1 MAEHPMETTLRTA
14 LWRQFGAAIDMLEN
28 ALLAC
33 PSTLWN
39 RLLWSDPEAP
49 AYPTFWSL
57 THHTLFWLDLYLTG
71 SLEGFAPPTPFSQDE
86 FGPARV
92 LPEQSYTKE
101 ELHAYLVQ
109 LRQKCQTTLLS
120 LSDEQAQRQVAFPWR
135 WWKPMSFFELQLYTM
150 RHVQEHAAQLS
161 LFLGQHGIPGEA
173 LYWVGQAKDEAG
185 RLSRADRKFGPT
197 ATDAEGKQRRAARK
211 VGHRRNADSR
221 ILRSIWSLPLR
232 LVHSLVP

>member
-1 MAEHPMETTLRTA
+1 MDEHLMETTLCTA

-33 PSTLWN
+33 PSALWTGH
-39 RLLWSDPEAP
+39 LWSDHSDPPQPSEFA
-49 AYPTFWSL
+49 AFWSL

-71 SLEGFAPPTPFSQDE
+71 SLEGFAPPTPFTQDE

-92 LPEQSYTKE
+92 LPEQPYPKE

-120 LSDEQAQRQVAFPWR
+120 LSDEQARRQVAFLWR
-135 WWKPMSFFELQLYTM
+135 WWKPMSFFELQVYTL

-161 LFLGQHGIPGEA
+161 LFLGQHAIPDEA
-173 LYWVGQAKDEAG
+173 LDWVARAKGAG
-185 RLSRADRKFGPT
+185 M
-197 ATDAEGKQRRAARK
+197 E
-211 VGHRRNADSR
+211 RNAR
-221 ILRSIWSLPLR
+221 
-232 LVHSLVP
+232 

>member
-1 MAEHPMETTLRTA
+1 MAEHLMETTLRTA

-33 PSTLWN
+33 PSTQWN
-39 RLLWSDPEAP
+39 ALLWSDPEAP

-71 SLEGFAPPTPFSQDE
+71 SLEAFAPPTPFTQDE
-86 FGPARV
+86 SGPSRV
-92 LPEQSYTKE
+92 FPEQPYPKE

-120 LSDEQAQRQVAFPWR
+120 LSDEQAQREVAFPWR
-135 WWKPMSFFELQLYTM
+135 WWKPMSFFELQLYTL

-173 LYWVGQAKDEAG
+173 LDWVPQAKEEPD
-185 RLSRADRKFGPT
+185 
-197 ATDAEGKQRRAARK
+197 
-211 VGHRRNADSR
+211 N
-221 ILRSIWSLPLR
+221 
-232 LVHSLVP
+232 